1 MKVQLSH
8 RLDGELAA
16 WATGYA
22 KSRESSRAV
31 VIEEALRHLR
41 ERVEGDPVA
50 LAFDGRQPAGPR
62 VAVKAPAVVVRA
74 SQLAERRDPN
84 PVGTERQKRIQR
96 DAERKQAK

>member
-31 VIEEALRHLR
+31 VIEEALRHFRKLA
-41 ERVEGDPVA
+41 ERGDVQVVPAEPRPV
-50 LAFDGRQPAGPR
+50 
-62 VAVKAPAVVVRA
+62 VKAPAVVVRA
-74 SQLAERRDPN
+74 SQLAARRDPN

-96 DAERKQAK
+96 DAQRKQAK